1 MSSLNGG
8 WVSFSGDARIEL
20 AAGLLA
26 TAGGAAF
33 VGFRLRRTIQATRP
47 AASVVVLMFSLWVIS
62 LVAFVVGLAIYI
74 KQFLHDYPH
83 IHSGVTD
90 PITPVTFL
98 AAVVLFGIIMT
109 RSGYRY
115 QTRLGG
121 AVVGAMAAPMI
132 FELPF
137 DLIVLA
143 RTYPPLFP
151 DPTFYRAIFFTPLF
165 LVEITTMWLLTLSPM
180 VRVRRSTFF
189 CFALMLAVFGIW
201 ALSGFGYPNA
211 ALPITMNV
219 ISKILA
225 FITALTLF
233 MPDRLRDWRKDGPGP
248 EQAQQP
254 APGRDQI
261 PPPVMAAPPPVMAV
275 PPPVMAAP
283 LPVMAAPPPVMAA
296 PVLSVRDVSV
306 PNGQATTVPHGED
319 ATVPHGTITDGTAI
333 KVAGLRKSFGE
344 KEAVAGIDLEIAA
357 GSFAGLVGPN
367 GAGKTTSLS
376 MMTGLLRPD
385 AGQIL
390 INGLDVWADP
400 PAAKAIIGVVPAEAR
415 LFERL
420 SGEELLEYAGRLRGL
435 PVAEARSR
443 AAQLLDVLDLTADA
457 KRLVADYSTGMRK
470 KAALGCALIHNPS
483 VLFLDEPLEGVDP
496 VSADAIRRMLT
507 NYVGS
512 GSTVLFSSHVMELV
526 EQVCDH
532 VSIISEGHI
541 VASGTTEQVRGGK
554 TLQRA
559 FVDLVGSKASEEG
572 LSWLGSSSS

>member
-1 MSSLNGG
+1 
-8 WVSFSGDARIEL
+8 V
-20 AAGLLA
+20 
-26 TAGGAAF
+26 
-33 VGFRLRRTIQATRP
+33 
-47 AASVVVLMFSLWVIS
+47 
-62 LVAFVVGLAIYI
+62 
-74 KQFLHDYPH
+74 
-83 IHSGVTD
+83 
-90 PITPVTFL
+90 
-98 AAVVLFGIIMT
+98 
-109 RSGYRY
+109 
-115 QTRLGG
+115 
-121 AVVGAMAAPMI
+121 
-132 FELPF
+132 
-137 DLIVLA
+137 
-143 RTYPPLFP
+143 
-151 DPTFYRAIFFTPLF
+151 FFTPLI
-165 LVEITTMWLLTLSPM
+165 LVELTTLWLLTLSPM

-189 CFALMLAVFGIW
+189 CFALMTGVFGIW
-201 ALSGFGYPNA
+201 ALFGFGYPQA
-211 ALPITMNV
+211 PLPITMNV
-219 ISKILA
+219 VSKILA

-233 MPDRLRDWRKDGPGP
+233 LPDRLRNWQTDGP
-248 EQAQQP
+248 AP
-254 APGRDQI
+254 APGREQN
-261 PPPVMAAPPPVMAV
+261 PRPVMATRAPGREQVTQ
-275 PPPVMAAP
+275 
-283 LPVMAAPPPVMAA
+283 PVMAA
-296 PVLSVRDVSV
+296 PVLTTRAATV
-306 PNGQATTVPHGED
+306 PNGRATAGSPVIGAVDPAREADMGG
-319 ATVPHGTITDGTAI
+319 PAI
-333 KVAGLRKSFGE
+333 KILGLRKSFGE

-415 LFERL
+415 LFDRL

-435 PVAEARSR
+435 PVGEARAR

-496 VSADAIRRMLT
+496 VSADSIRRMLT

-532 VSIISEGHI
+532 VSIISQGRI
-541 VASGTTEQVRGGK
+541 VATGTTEQVRGGK

-559 FVDLVGSKASEEG
+559 FIDLVGAKASEEG